1 MVPPQEQEFTRLE
14 GELLLDDYSPDSEME
29 ELTSRNRPSLQRD
42 LAGLQVKNERLIR
55 KIVFSRF
62 LC

>member
-42 LAGLQVKNERLIR
+42 LAGLQVKNER
-55 KIVFSRF
+55 FS
-62 LC
+62 L